1 MMKKIIIL
9 LMSVLAATYVFAAGS
24 ADEALF
30 NQIINSQKDKFRL
43 NNTQTQNQDRNLN
56 NYNQQNQMQRPAQQ
70 QNMPANTSPYQQQMQ
85 PQQFQ
90 QPFQQNSEQMR
101 IGMQAP
107 LKEYSIYGHDMFYSS
122 DVDQSSSSAGQF
134 IADQNVNIPDDYVLG
149 SGDSVRL
156 QFWGRTAKTEDLIL
170 DRSGEVYSE
179 TLGRIPL
186 GGQSYAQ
193 AKAVVSKMA
202 AGMEGVS
209 ASLVI
214 SNTKTVKVLVSGS
227 VAKPGYYIMNVFGNV
242 TQAIVNAGGVKDFA
256 DIRKVSLIRNGKT
269 IDTIDYY
276 DMVNKGT
283 YKPKIQKLMPNDV
296 IFVPRTSKRVLVEG
310 AVKTEAYYDIRS
322 EHNVNDVIRLAG
334 GLSSDALSSN
344 IVLTR
349 VNKKDMKYSVRSI
362 DLSKGKDAAVRIEDG
377 DKITVYSVNQDN
389 INSIKVSGNTM
400 YPGEYEFK
408 QGMKIS
414 DIIKNS
420 GYLLPDTEM
429 DYSYVLRRDSASS
442 ETIIVPF
449 SLNDIFRD
457 KSSKA
462 NLTLHPYDEIVVVGK
477 YQVMDNIQI
486 DVSGEVINPGD
497 YPAKKNATVYDMIV
511 EAGGFTSNSDKNSI
525 EIVNYEKGSYSSQY
539 IDVNRAMSVKAP
551 LQGFIVVHGI
561 YESAVFNYIEVSGD
575 ILNEGE
581 FIFHK
586 GMSLKELLDKAVST
600 EKRNEKYS
608 VLIYR
613 KNRTDGGSEMF
624 SLNLKNLSDGKAAY
638 QLEQGDKIVVK
649 LILRDTVRYVNIE
662 GAVVEPGT
670 YQHAENL
677 TVAQLI
683 IMAGGLKDSAYPD
696 TIEIVRKEI
705 KNGGV
710 EQKYLSIDKDK
721 INVTSLIPGDRV
733 VVRDISEYNKM
744 EYVTLTG
751 EVKFPG
757 KYPIKKGEKL
767 SSVIE
772 RAGGFTDKAYLN
784 GAVFNRVRVRIEKQK
799 MLDKMITNLE
809 REILVNANVEA
820 MTASTTT
827 SVDSSELML
836 KTKDQFIS
844 SMRKLKADG
853 RVVLKLS
860 HPRLLKGSAND
871 MELEN
876 GDELIIPNTP
886 STVVV
891 SGSVLSPG
899 AFVFNSRMDW
909 EDYIK
914 LTGGLLSQADKKNI
928 FIMKVNGTA
937 QKVGGDAISWS
948 PQNDRWEFS
957 YFKKESS
964 LNPGDTIM
972 VPDNYNRIPWM
983 RNIKDVTQI
992 MMQIA
997 VTAGV
1002 LTNI

>member
-1 MMKKIIIL
+1 MTKLVSIITIL
-9 LMSVLAATYVFAAGS
+9 FTAFLAFGAGVS
-24 ADEALF
+24 DEALF
-30 NQIINSQKDKFRL
+30 NQIINSQKDKYNL
-43 NNTQTQNQDRNLN
+43 GHNQPQNQDRNLIEL
-56 NYNQQNQMQRPAQQ
+56 NQQNQNNRNGQGQTI
-70 QNMPANTSPYQQQMQ
+70 PANIYQMPMQ
-85 PQQFQ
+85 KNDLIRTTLQTVP
-90 QPFQQNSEQMR
+90 
-101 IGMQAP
+101 
-107 LKEYSIYGHDMFYSS
+107 KEYKNYGHDMFTNSDATDSIPSS
-122 DVDQSSSSAGQF
+122 GQF
-134 IADQNVNIPDDYVLG
+134 IADQNVNIPDDYLLG
-149 SGDSVRL
+149 AGDTVKI
-156 QFWGRTAKTEDLIL
+156 QFWGRTASTEELIL
-170 DRSGEVYSE
+170 DRSGEIYSE
-179 TLGRIPL
+179 TLGRINL

-193 AKAVVSKMA
+193 ARNIVSKMT

-214 SNTKTVKVLVSGS
+214 NNTKTVKILVSGS
-227 VAKPGYYIMNVFGNV
+227 VNKPGYYILNVFGNV
-242 TQAIVNAGGVKDFA
+242 TQAIVSAGGVKDFA
-256 DIRKVSLIRNGKT
+256 DIRKVALIRNGKT
-269 IDTIDYY
+269 IDSIDYY
-276 DMVNKGT
+276 DMVNNGA
-283 YKPKIQKLMPNDV
+283 YRPKIQKLMPNDV
-296 IFVPRTSKRVLVEG
+296 IFIPRTSKRVLVEG
-310 AVKTEAYYDIRS
+310 AVKNEAYYDIKN
-322 EHNVNDVIRLAG
+322 EKNINEVIKLAG
-334 GLSSDALSSN
+334 GLASGALSNN
-344 IVLTR
+344 IVVTR
-349 VNKKDMKYSVRSI
+349 VNKANMKYTVKSLDI
-362 DLSKGKDAAVRIEDG
+362 SKGKDAGFKVEDG
-377 DKITVYSVNQDN
+377 DRITVYTINQETN
-389 INSIKVSGNTM
+389 NSIKLSGNTV
-400 YPGEYEFK
+400 YPGKYEYR
-408 QGMKIS
+408 QGLRMS
-414 DIIKNS
+414 DIIKNQ

-429 DYSYVLRRDSASS
+429 DYSYILRRDSHTS
-442 ETIIVPF
+442 ETKIIPF
-449 SLNDIFRD
+449 SLKDIFND
-457 KSSKA
+457 KASKA
-462 NLTLHPYDEIVVVGK
+462 NLSLEPYDEIIIVGK
-477 YQVMDNIQI
+477 FQVMDNIQI

-497 YPAKKNATVYDMIV
+497 YAAKKNATVYDMVI
-511 EAGGFTSNSDKNSI
+511 EAGGFTSNSDKNAI
-525 EIVNYEKGSYSSQY
+525 EIVNYENGTYSSQY
-539 IDVNRAMSVKAP
+539 IDVNRAMSIKAP

-561 YESAVFNYIEVSGD
+561 YESAIFNYIEVSGD

-613 KNRTDGGSEMF
+613 KNKMDGGSEMF

-638 QLEQGDKIVVK
+638 QLEQGDKVVVK

-683 IMAGGLKDSAYPD
+683 IMAGGLKDSAYPN
-696 TIEIVRKEI
+696 TIEIMRKEI
-705 KNGGV
+705 KDGVV

-721 INVTSLIPGDRV
+721 ISVTSLIPSDRV

-784 GAVFNRVRVRIEKQK
+784 GAIFNRVRVRIEKQK

-860 HPRLLKGSAND
+860 HPRLLNGSAND

-899 AFVFNSRMDW
+899 AFVYNQRMDW
-909 EDYIK
+909 NDYIK

-937 QKVGGDAISWS
+937 QKVGGDAITWS

-957 YFKKESS
+957 YFKKESA